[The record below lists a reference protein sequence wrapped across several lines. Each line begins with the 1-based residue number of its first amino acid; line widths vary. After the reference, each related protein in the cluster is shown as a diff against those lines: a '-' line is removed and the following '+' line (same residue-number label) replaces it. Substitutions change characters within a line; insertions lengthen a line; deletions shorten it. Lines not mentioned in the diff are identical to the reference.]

1 MKKGIHH
8 CQPQCSQPALQQ
20 IPNHTAGLL
29 WTQKSPRFPREVIRW
44 LQGRLQGWFAK
55 AKPEGSQNRTPLPPP
70 GCKGAKAVAPAL
82 KGREIFFGQG
92 KPELAAL
99 PPSWPFP
106 EASLLL
112 SALPLLLPGLLT
124 EITIIISQYWIK
136 AQQTSFLGDPSGPA
150 HQSRLL

>member
-29 WTQKSPRFPREVIRW
+29 WTQKSPRFPREVIRR

-106 EASLLL
+106 EASLLCPPCL
-112 SALPLLLPGLLT
+112 SFSQGFSLKSPSLFLSIGL
-124 EITIIISQYWIK
+124 
-136 AQQTSFLGDPSGPA
+136 
-150 HQSRLL
+150 RLSKPHF